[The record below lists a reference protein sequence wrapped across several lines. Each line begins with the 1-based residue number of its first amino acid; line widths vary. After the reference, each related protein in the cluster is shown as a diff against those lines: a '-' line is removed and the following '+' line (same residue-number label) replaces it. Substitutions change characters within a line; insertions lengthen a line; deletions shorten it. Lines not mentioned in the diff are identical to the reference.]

1 MPHRVFGS
9 TLCLCSLDVSSTSF
23 PKMRLDISKSLV
35 SNVDW
40 CYVILVLSFTKYCQ
54 IVLQIGCTNLIRSV
68 HECLALPIIWFCYC
82 CKCFHCDIAPNIFF
96 TVCITLITRENMHLF
111 ICLLELWGFFF
122 VGAAFWQKNKEFSSC
137 FNCCSVLNN
146 SILWRF

>member
-23 PKMRLDISKSLV
+23 PKMRLDISKSPV

-40 CYVILVLSFTKYCQ
+40 CYVMLMLSFTKYCQ

-96 TVCITLITRENMHLF
+96 YSLHYIDYSWEYASFYMSIRTLGFLF
-111 ICLLELWGFFF
+111 CRCCLLTKEQRIFFM
-122 VGAAFWQKNKEFSSC
+122 
-137 FNCCSVLNN
+137 L
-146 SILWRF
+146 